1 MWKTCK
7 YNPFDLEFYKYFV
20 YDPLTILFDNVLIL
34 LQNTLKTLVAT
45 IVVSVYK
52 SFFIILAMFLLLIC
66 YAFIG
71 NWFRVY
77 S

>member
-7 YNPFDLEFYKYFV
+7 YNPFDLEFYIYFV

>member
-1 MWKTCK
+1 MWKTRK
-7 YNPFDLEFYKYFV
+7 SSNPTKHIHDK
-20 YDPLTILFDNVLIL
+20 LIDDGTL
-34 LQNTLKTLVAT
+34 KNTLKTLVAT

-71 NWFRVY
+71 YWFLFLKICY
-77 S
+77 LQICK